1 MSGRATP
8 WTTAVLVTLCT
19 GLGLAVTLELSGGL
33 SLAPEVT
40 AAAPVPSQPDWSPE
54 PFAFEPPSA
63 ERLDDITARPLFSPS
78 RRPFVATKAEQPV
91 AVAARSLP
99 ALQLIGVLVTEQQR
113 AALMQPEGAAEP
125 SWVREGASMGGWRV
139 ETIEQ
144 SRVHLRA
151 NDRVTTVE
159 LRPDTAIPAKS
170 RPKPRKARTDEGRE
184 AANNQN
190 DNPDAP
196 DEGEADLQEQRG
208 DEENKGD
215 DR

>member
-8 WTTAVLVTLCT
+8 WTTAVLVALCT

-40 AAAPVPSQPDWSPE
+40 AAAPAPSQPEWSPE
-54 PFAFEPPSA
+54 PLAFEPPSA

-78 RRPFVATKAEQPV
+78 RRPFVAAKGEEPV
-91 AVAARSLP
+91 AVARSLP

-125 SWVREGASMGGWRV
+125 SWVREGASMAGWRV
-139 ETIEQ
+139 EAIEQ
-144 SRVHLRA
+144 NRVHLRA

-159 LRPDTAIPAKS
+159 LRPDTAFPARS
-170 RPKPRKARTDEGRE
+170 RPKPRKPRTDEGRE

-190 DNPDAP
+190 DDPGAS
-196 DEGEADLQEQRG
+196 DESEADLQEQRG